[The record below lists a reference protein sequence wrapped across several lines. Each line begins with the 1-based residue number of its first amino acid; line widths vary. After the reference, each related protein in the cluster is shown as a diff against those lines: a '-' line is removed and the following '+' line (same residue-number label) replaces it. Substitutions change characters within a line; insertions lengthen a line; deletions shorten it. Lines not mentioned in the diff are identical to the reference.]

1 MEKIRRILFT
11 AALCSATAVL
21 AQNTP
26 PAPPAQPGVSP
37 VPAPTPAARPTRVIP
52 SPSGPLKPGSPAV
65 VNAGVP
71 ISTVSVPVTNIPK
84 EPTIVF
90 DSETKTYDAKPGEAS
105 APFVFNLT
113 NVWTNEVIIE
123 RTQTSCGCTVAQ
135 LPSQP
140 WHVAKGTNGEIKVT
154 VALAGKP
161 PGLITKTITV
171 YTSVGMKLLTV
182 KVNNPPPAPPVAMTE
197 EQRKANQAQAMKDR
211 QAVFHKVGNENC
223 AECHKD
229 KGDGK
234 MGKDLFAADCGIC
247 HESSHRAAGVPD
259 LKAIASVKQTTFD
272 YWKEWIKDGGKV
284 GAMMPAFGQE
294 HGGPLT
300 EAQINSVAAY
310 LTATYSKPSPTAIT
324 NSAALKKSS

>member
-1 MEKIRRILFT
+1 M
-11 AALCSATAVL
+11 
-21 AQNTP
+21 
-26 PAPPAQPGVSP
+26 
-37 VPAPTPAARPTRVIP
+37 RVIP

-71 ISTVSVPVTNIPK
+71 ISTISVPVTNIPK
-84 EPTIVF
+84 EPTLVF
-90 DSETKTYDAKPGEAS
+90 DSEVKTYDAKPGEAS

-140 WHVAKGTNGEIKVT
+140 WHLAKGTNGQIKVT

-182 KVNNPPPAPPVAMTE
+182 KVNNPPPAPMAKMTE
-197 EQRKANQAQAMKDR
+197 AQRKANQEQAMKDR
-211 QAVFHKVGNENC
+211 QAVFHKVGTENC
-223 AECHKD
+223 AECHVD
-229 KGDGK
+229 KGHGK
-234 MGKDLFAADCGIC
+234 MGQPLFAADCAIC
-247 HESSHRAAGVPD
+247 HESPHRAQGVPD
-259 LKAIASVKQTTFD
+259 LHAIASVKQTTFD

-284 GAMMPAFGQE
+284 GSMMPAFGQE
-294 HGGPLT
+294 KGGPLT
-300 EAQINSVAAY
+300 EAEINSVAAY
-310 LTATYSKPSPTAIT
+310 LTQAYSKHTPAAIT
-324 NSAALKKSS
+324 NAALIKKTP

>member
-1 MEKIRRILFT
+1 MG
-11 AALCSATAVL
+11 VL
-21 AQNTP
+21 AQAPTP
-26 PAPPAQPGVSP
+26 PAPPAPTAGKT
-37 VPAPTPAARPTRVIP
+37 ALPTPIPAQRPTRVIP
-52 SPSGPLKPGSPAV
+52 SPSGPLQPGSAAV
-65 VNAGVP
+65 INAGVP
-71 ISTVSVPVTNIPK
+71 ISTVSVPVTNLPK
-84 EPTIVF
+84 EPTIAF

-113 NVWTNEVIIE
+113 NVWTNEIIIE

-140 WHVAKGTNGEIKVT
+140 WHFAQGTNGQIKVT

-197 EQRKANQAQAMKDR
+197 AQRKTNQEKAMKDR
-211 QAVFHKVGNENC
+211 QAVFHVVDGQNC
-223 AECHKD
+223 AECHVD
-229 KGDGK
+229 KGRGK
-234 MGKDLFAADCGIC
+234 LGKDLFVADCAIC
-247 HESSHRAAGVPD
+247 HESPHRATGVPD
-259 LKAIASVKQTTFD
+259 LHAIAGVKQTTFD

-284 GAMMPAFGQE
+284 GPMMPAFGQE

-300 EAQINSVAAY
+300 EAEINSVAAY
-310 LTATYSKPSPTAIT
+310 LSATYSRPAAAAIT
-324 NSAALKKSS
+324 TNAALLKKTP